1 MSPRSPF
8 LPLFLPL
15 PCFSH
20 VLVSGSMPLSTS
32 ALMKPTALHR
42 MIMFYACQCKYL
54 PYSPT
59 LLLQTFEQCI
69 CALCRSHV
77 GADQQ
82 IEIFCLLSFIDD
94 YNMKSS
100 NRKNFLRASRVL
112 VDLVFSS
119 DMPVRCSDRHN
130 IPNLASPTSPTS
142 SSPSPPTSPPSRLFS
157 TFNTAT
163 LSLTI

>member
-1 MSPRSPF
+1 MLGSEVWLSMPEPSHVSISVLFQRQEPKRFIGSLRGYVPLKKRLKKPPDLLGSVLPKCTHSLRTQDQGGWTPLCWCAWAFPDRAVSPRSPF

-69 CALCRSHV
+69 CA
-77 GADQQ
+77 GP
-82 IEIFCLLSFIDD
+82 
-94 YNMKSS
+94 M
-100 NRKNFLRASRVL
+100 
-112 VDLVFSS
+112 
-119 DMPVRCSDRHN
+119 
-130 IPNLASPTSPTS
+130 
-142 SSPSPPTSPPSRLFS
+142 
-157 TFNTAT
+157 
-163 LSLTI
+163 